1 MNARDKNR
9 PHPFASLTRRNW
21 IAAAGGAGLAAVL
34 SKSSPA
40 DTDARGVLHVPLPV
54 GDAPER
60 KPEEGLVT
68 GFLGFG
74 WRSFAVGEPGAPVSV
89 LKGLGDTAPAVP
101 EGSDCRLRL
110 TNSIDVRDTF
120 GIAVA
125 TADGQAVGKFDLR
138 FAGLYQVQELAL
150 SPAQAREILARG
162 AVLRMVSGPKP
173 VWFFAPSPGTS
184 PAPDPVQLPHV
195 LVAAPGQSAAQFD
208 RRLRGL
214 VMLQGFGW
222 QSGCVSEGILDL
234 GEARQDAGLL
244 EAVDRYLGM
253 YFTDDGVF
261 YENPR
266 SQPKRNR
273 VGGVEEPLPWATL
286 ARRNPDHPAIRL
298 GADFLVSQIDPAPV
312 IAKGE
317 SLTTEGNYTAAYPT
331 AVLARVLKR
340 DRLAA
345 MALRQL
351 ESRRIANVHGGDIY
365 QRANPAGQGR
375 LRNWCRGV
383 CWYYLGM
390 VRTLR
395 ALDDPQT
402 AAAWQPEIQ
411 RVADLLLKYQRQDGL
426 WGNFLHDPQVA
437 ADTSGS
443 AGLAAALAHAHA
455 AGWLPADARR
465 MAQRTLDGLTAYL
478 TPDGLLGGAAQSNKG
493 GDGLQHGSYRV
504 IYQMAMGLK
513 AQLMAAL
520 EK

>member
-1 MNARDKNR
+1 MKSRDKALVR
-9 PHPFASLTRRNW
+9 PFASLTRRGW
-21 IAAAGGAGLAAVL
+21 IAAAGGAGLAAL
-34 SKSSPA
+34 LAEPSPA
-40 DTDARGVLHVPLPV
+40 NTDAGGVRHVPLPL
-54 GDAPER
+54 GDAPDR

-74 WRSFAVGEPGAPVSV
+74 WKSFAVGEPGAPVSV
-89 LKGLGDTAPAVP
+89 LKGLAEAAPAVP
-101 EGSDCRLRL
+101 DGAECRLRL
-110 TNSIDVRDTF
+110 TNSIDVRDAF
-120 GIAVA
+120 AIAVA
-125 TADGQAVGKFDLR
+125 TADGQAVGTFDLR
-138 FAGLYQVQELAL
+138 FAGLYQVQELPL

-173 VWFFAPSPGTS
+173 VWFFAPSPGAS
-184 PAPDPVQLPHV
+184 PALDPVQLPHV
-195 LVAAPGQSAAQFD
+195 LVAASGQSVAQFD
-208 RRLRGL
+208 QRLRGL

-234 GEARQDAGLL
+234 GESRQDAALI
-244 EAVDRYLGM
+244 EAADRYLGM

-286 ARRNPDHPAIRL
+286 ARRNPNHPAIRL
-298 GADFLVSQIDPAPV
+298 GADFLRSQLDPAPV

-331 AVLARVLKR
+331 AVLARVLNR
-340 DRLAA
+340 DDLAA
-345 MALRQL
+345 KALRHL

-375 LRNWCRGV
+375 LRNWCRGA

-395 ALDDPQT
+395 ALDDPQV

-411 RVADLLLKYQRQDGL
+411 RVAALLLKYQRDDGL

-443 AGLAAALAHAHA
+443 AGLGAALAHAHA

-465 MAQRTLDGLTAYL
+465 AAQRTLDGLAAHL

-493 GDGLQHGSYRV
+493 GDGLQQGDYRV
-504 IYQMAMGLK
+504 IYQMGMGLK
-513 AQLMAAL
+513 AQLIAAL
-520 EK
+520 DK